1 MQWNEDVCIVS
12 GDNRAWQDGGEP
24 KTVIELW
31 CRSREGH
38 STLLLVNGLKPYI
51 EISDPSMDEESSEP
65 NLYLHKV
72 GEHKDVRGDPV
83 PNGMKLSTR
92 DGKVRP
98 HYRVFVRDTTKVRG
112 VRKALSGLGWTVTSA
127 DILFVQRLLL
137 DLDLG
142 PHVRM
147 SGDVLWAGD
156 RAPEEAKTPE
166 TTDRELAQSR
176 ILAVGGSGLYPL
188 DMIVSCDITG
198 LERASPFPAPFV
210 TLSFDL
216 ETSIA
221 DNTILCAAAIVEG
234 GQSGGSR
241 FHHWLQHRQL

>member
-83 PNGMKLSTR
+83 PLSLI
-92 DGKVRP
+92 
-98 HYRVFVRDTTKVRG
+98 H
-112 VRKALSGLGWTVTSA
+112 
-127 DILFVQRLLL
+127 I
-137 DLDLG
+137 
-142 PHVRM
+142 
-147 SGDVLWAGD
+147 
-156 RAPEEAKTPE
+156 
-166 TTDRELAQSR
+166 
-176 ILAVGGSGLYPL
+176 
-188 DMIVSCDITG
+188 
-198 LERASPFPAPFV
+198 
-210 TLSFDL
+210 
-216 ETSIA
+216 
-221 DNTILCAAAIVEG
+221 
-234 GQSGGSR
+234 
-241 FHHWLQHRQL
+241 